1 MASSC
6 GPSVEFAGGGWLW
19 GFSERLIQGDFDNV
33 EGSKAAG
40 FSHGQFGHPATRLR
54 LGDVYNARARTELAD
69 QPTSFF
75 NVRHPRQGLNGA
87 LIDRISRARGA

>member
-1 MASSC
+1 M
-6 GPSVEFAGGGWLW
+6 
-19 GFSERLIQGDFDNV
+19 IQGDFDNV

-40 FSHGQFGHPATRLR
+40 FSHGQFGHPATRMR
-54 LGDVYNARARTELAD
+54 LGDVYDARARTEPAD

-75 NVRHPRQGLNGA
+75 NVRHPHQGPNGA